1 MTVLGGSSGGSLLE
15 AVVLSLD
22 ELQFLLEKL
31 QFDEMPVVLD
41 AMGRYDNISTHDA
54 AMKAAEAA
62 LTERELL
69 FGDVVQTE
77 LAERLRVLYRP
88 QWIIALRW
96 VVQGHVNRFCLAQG
110 DDRAVVA
117 LRGPESYVIDDAG
130 LDLPGAVLQAL
141 GKSEPLELYGMNAP
155 TEELAP
161 IFGDTG
167 DVAATTERL
176 SKIGKPATDA
186 QTLASALVEI
196 HSYAEIIGVAYGDG
210 TRDIQDNHI
219 AVFNTRAGRFII
231 TASVADD
238 GVKWSSIATG
248 TNARLRTA
256 VADLIESLPI
266 RTEFPTATADN
277 PA

>member
-1 MTVLGGSSGGSLLE
+1 M
-15 AVVLSLD
+15 
-22 ELQFLLEKL
+22 QFLLEQL

-41 AMGRYDNISTHDA
+41 AMGRYDHVSAHDA
-54 AMKAAEAA
+54 AMEAAEKL

-69 FGDVVQTE
+69 FGDVVVPE

-96 VVQGHVNRFCLAQG
+96 VVAGQVNRFCLAQG

-117 LRGPESYVIDDAG
+117 LRGPDSYVIDDAG

-141 GKSEPLELYGMNAP
+141 GTTEALELYGMNAP
-155 TEELAP
+155 TEQLAP

-167 DVAATTERL
+167 DAAATAARL
-176 SKIGKPATDA
+176 SEVGKPATDA
-186 QTLASALVEI
+186 KTLASALVEI
-196 HSYAEIIGVAYGDG
+196 HSYAEIVGVAYGDG
-210 TRDIQDNHI
+210 TREVQDNHI

-256 VADLIESLPI
+256 VADLIESLPL
-266 RTEFPTATADN
+266 REEFKATI
-277 PA
+277 PGS